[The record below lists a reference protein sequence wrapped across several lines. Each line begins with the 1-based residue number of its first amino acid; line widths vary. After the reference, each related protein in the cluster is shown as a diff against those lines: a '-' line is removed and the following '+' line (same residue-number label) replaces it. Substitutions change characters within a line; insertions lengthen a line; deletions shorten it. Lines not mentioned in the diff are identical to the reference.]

1 MPKTITDTEAAIV
14 SEHWSP
20 LALRCLTDFIASTL
34 PDEVTVEPSG
44 SVILRYSQRP
54 FGDLNLT
61 LAFSPSTDRV
71 IANVPGTIIQ
81 DKPCDPDQAERLV
94 SDFFRGRALEDIRL
108 TYADTSLD
116 SFRFV
121 SDSSAEM
128 RSV

>member
-44 SVILRYSQRP
+44 SIILRYSQRP

-71 IANVPGTIIQ
+71 IANVPGTILQ

-94 SDFFRGRALEDIRL
+94 SDFFRGRALKDIRL

>member
-20 LALRCLTDFIASTL
+20 IALRCLTDFIASTL

-71 IANVPGTIIQ
+71 IANVPGTILQ

>member
-20 LALRCLTDFIASTL
+20 IALRCLTDFIASTL
-34 PDEVTVEPSG
+34 PDEVMVEPSG

-71 IANVPGTIIQ
+71 IANVPGTILQ

>member
-14 SEHWSP
+14 SEHWLP

-34 PDEVTVEPSG
+34 PDEVRAEPSG

-71 IANVPGTIIQ
+71 IANVPGTILQ